1 MTVFMVSRGVFFFW
15 FFEVS
20 RSFSRVSLGSFGF
33 PWILGRIPWVS
44 GVVFFFS
51 LPRVPFHVGAGGQGG
66 HPLQQHQ
73 ARRVPAL
80 RRRDDHRAALPP
92 QGGVSGGKT
101 RILGKTWNFWAKSPR
116 FWGETP
122 GFLGRNFLGFRAVP
136 GLGPAR

>member
-1 MTVFMVSRGVFFFW
+1 MELLEGFSGVFW
-15 FFEVS
+15 VP
-20 RSFSRVSLGSFGF
+20 VDFGANSVGF
-33 PWILGRIPWVS
+33 G
-44 GVVFFFS
+44 GFFFFS
-51 LPRVPFHVGAGGQGG
+51 PPRVPFHVGAGGQGG

-101 RILGKTWNFWAKSPR
+101 RILGKTGNFWAKSPR

-122 GFLGRNFLGFRAVP
+122 GFLGRNFLDFRAFP
-136 GLGPAR
+136 GLGQTQ